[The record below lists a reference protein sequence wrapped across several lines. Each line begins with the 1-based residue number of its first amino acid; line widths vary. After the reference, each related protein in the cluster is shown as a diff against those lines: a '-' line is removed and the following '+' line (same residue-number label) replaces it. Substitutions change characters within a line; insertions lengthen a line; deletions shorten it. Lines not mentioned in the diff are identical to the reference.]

1 VGCDLRLSDFEK
13 GCGREDLSDRFKE
26 VRVMTMHNMPPV
38 WHTGWIPPTALTAA
52 LVALIIAAVV
62 AAARYLREPP
72 PESGANTTV
81 RSTVDAE
88 KLFLQRHA
96 RGEVDAAE
104 YERRFEMLHA
114 KAERHAS

>member
-1 VGCDLRLSDFEK
+1 
-13 GCGREDLSDRFKE
+13 
-26 VRVMTMHNMPPV
+26 MTMRNMPPV

-52 LVALIIAAVV
+52 FLALIIAAVV
-62 AAARYLREPP
+62 LAARYLREPP

-81 RSTVDAE
+81 RPPGDAE
-88 KLFLQRHA
+88 IPFLQRHA

>member
-1 VGCDLRLSDFEK
+1 
-13 GCGREDLSDRFKE
+13 
-26 VRVMTMHNMPPV
+26 MTMHNMPPV
-38 WHTGWIPPTALTAA
+38 WHTGWIPPTVLTAA

-72 PESGANTTV
+72 PESRANTTV
-81 RSTVDAE
+81 LRPPADAE
-88 KLFLQRHA
+88 KPFLQRHA

-104 YERRFEMLHA
+104 YQRRFEVLHA

>member
-1 VGCDLRLSDFEK
+1 
-13 GCGREDLSDRFKE
+13 
-26 VRVMTMHNMPPV
+26 MTMHNMPPV
-38 WHTGWIPPTALTAA
+38 WHTGWVPPTALTAA

-81 RSTVDAE
+81 LSTVDTE

-96 RGEVDAAE
+96 RGEVDDAE
-104 YERRFEMLHA
+104 YQRRFELLHA